1 MTNSA
6 YWPCEIR
13 RAHDSRGIHSGD
25 AMRFP
30 IRTSWACAV
39 LVASACA
46 HDATTVAATV
56 VRDSAG
62 VRIVES
68 SGPTLGPGD
77 STFARLDSAPVLS
90 IGVEEGEEA
99 YQLHRVTD
107 ALRLA
112 DGRIAVSNS
121 GTQEIRVYDS
131 TGRYLKS
138 VGRKGSGPGEF
149 AEFSSATLYPVADS
163 VLALDNGA
171 FRLHLF
177 GPDLT
182 FIQTRP
188 FVLSDAARRPFMTG
202 VFSDGSWFAFAYEN
216 GGALNGPPG
225 TVLRTRYSLL
235 RYDAKGALVNTIVA
249 GLEARARYVLQS
261 ENFITFPYIPLTAS
275 PLHAASDSLVLLL
288 RGTKPE
294 LEVYDESGRLTRLIR
309 WQRPQVRTADV
320 WERYRKDELSGMTN
334 ARDSA
339 VYGKLFSVD
348 LPLPEFVPLYDR
360 MLVDTGRRVWLRR
373 FRLSREKG
381 PYVWDVLSGDGTWL
395 GGAATPRDFTPYRI
409 GGDHMMGV
417 RRDSLGVERVQV
429 MRMHVQASGR

>member
-1 MTNSA
+1 M
-6 YWPCEIR
+6 
-13 RAHDSRGIHSGD
+13 
-25 AMRFP
+25 
-30 IRTSWACAV
+30 
-39 LVASACA
+39 
-46 HDATTVAATV
+46 AATA

-77 STFARLDSAPVLS
+77 STFARLDSAPLLS
-90 IGVEEGEEA
+90 IGVEEGEEP

-107 ALRLA
+107 VLQLA

-138 VGRKGSGPGEF
+138 AGRKGSGPGEF

-163 VLALDNGA
+163 VLALDN

-188 FVLSDAARRPFMTG
+188 FVLSDAARRPFMAG

-235 RYDAKGALVNTIVA
+235 RYDANGALVNTIVA
-249 GLEARARYVLQS
+249 GLDARARYVLQVD
-261 ENFITFPYIPLTAS
+261 NIITFPYIPLTAS
-275 PLHAASDSLVLLL
+275 PLHAVSDSLVLLL

-294 LEVYDESGRLTRLIR
+294 LEVHDETGRLTRLIR

-360 MLVDTGRRVWLRR
+360 MLVDAARRVWLRR

-381 PYVWDVLSGDGTWL
+381 SYVWDVLSGDGTWL
-395 GGAATPRDFTPYRI
+395 GGAATPRDFTAYRI
-409 GGDHMMGV
+409 GDDAMLGV
-417 RRDSLGVERVQV
+417 RRDSLGVERVQEMPLRV
-429 MRMHVQASGR
+429 GASGSR